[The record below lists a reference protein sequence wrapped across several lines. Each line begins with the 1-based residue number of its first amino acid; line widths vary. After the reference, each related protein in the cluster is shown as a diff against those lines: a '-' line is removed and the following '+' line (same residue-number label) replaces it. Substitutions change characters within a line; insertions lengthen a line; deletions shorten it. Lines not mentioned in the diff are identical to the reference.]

1 MQKKIVFIGEGPLFN
16 HCVKSSLKKI
26 KKFSV
31 ITSLKNKKL
40 LKLNKKFYINYKNL
54 NKIKKIDFLLSIMN
68 GRIIDQNVLDK
79 VDYPINFHDGP
90 LPKYGGLYSS
100 TWAILKNEN
109 THGCCWHLMTS
120 KVDSGDII
128 SSKKFR
134 IEDTDT
140 AYTVDLKS
148 LIYGFEMYETY
159 ILRMIRQNSIKI
171 KKKNNKIISYFGK
184 KDFSKIPN
192 KGFLNFKKSLKYNYK
207 LFRALSLSKEKTSSL
222 FKPKISWKNKIMTVN
237 NFNEISVDSI
247 KFFEKNKNITYN
259 NNSIF
264 VLKNNKYY
272 QLKLKKKKD
281 L

>member
-16 HCVKSSLKKI
+16 HCVKLSLKKI
-26 KKFSV
+26 KKFLV

-40 LKLNKKFYINYKNL
+40 LNLNKKFYINYKNL

-109 THGCCWHLMTS
+109 THGCCWHLMTN

-148 LIYGFEMYETY
+148 LIYGFEMYEKH

-184 KDFSKIPN
+184 KDFSKIPD
-192 KGFLNFKKSLKYNYK
+192 KGFLNFQKSLKYNYK
-207 LFRALSLSKEKTSSL
+207 LFRALSLSKEKTSSI
-222 FKPKISWKNKIMTVN
+222 FQPKISWKNKIMAVN

-247 KFFEKNKNITYN
+247 KFFKKNKNITYN

>member
-1 MQKKIVFIGEGPLFN
+1 
-16 HCVKSSLKKI
+16 
-26 KKFSV
+26 
-31 ITSLKNKKL
+31 
-40 LKLNKKFYINYKNL
+40 
-54 NKIKKIDFLLSIMN
+54 MN

-148 LIYGFEMYETY
+148 LIYGFEMYEIY
-159 ILRMIRQNSIKI
+159 ILRMIRQN
-171 KKKNNKIISYFGK
+171 
-184 KDFSKIPN
+184 
-192 KGFLNFKKSLKYNYK
+192 LLK
-207 LFRALSLSKEKTSSL
+207 
-222 FKPKISWKNKIMTVN
+222 
-237 NFNEISVDSI
+237 
-247 KFFEKNKNITYN
+247 
-259 NNSIF
+259 
-264 VLKNNKYY
+264 
-272 QLKLKKKKD
+272 
-281 L
+281 

>member
-1 MQKKIVFIGEGPLFN
+1 MKNKIVFIGEGPLFN
-16 HCVKSSLKKI
+16 HCIKLSLKKI

-31 ITSLKNKKL
+31 ITSSKNKKL
-40 LKLNKKFYINYKNL
+40 LRLNKKFYINYKNL

-120 KVDSGDII
+120 KIDSGDIL
-128 SSKKFR
+128 SSKDFR

-148 LIYGFEMYETY
+148 LIYGFEMYETH
-159 ILRMIRQNSIKI
+159 ILRMIRQNSIRV

-192 KGFLNFKKSLKYNYK
+192 KGLLNFKKSLKYNYK
-207 LFRALSLSKEKTSSL
+207 LFRALSLSKEKTSLL
-222 FKPKISWKNKIMTVN
+222 FQPKISWKNKIMAVN

-247 KFFEKNKNITYN
+247 KFFEKNKNITCN

-264 VLKNNKYY
+264 VRKNNKYY
-272 QLKLKKKKD
+272 QLKLKKKKF
-281 L
+281 

>member
-207 LFRALSLSKEKTSSL
+207 LFRALSISKEKTSSL

-237 NFNEISVDSI
+237 NFNEISVDNI